1 MSDYEKRFQ
10 TNCVHL
16 ENFIW
21 GIGKIVTEEEKMR
34 WFLLRAST
42 VVGDRVQH
50 LDDNLEDQ
58 FFTALESL
66 FFKKE
71 DPLETADEE
80 FEGIFRLVIGKLDR
94 NV

>member
-1 MSDYEKRFQ
+1 M
-10 TNCVHL
+10 
-16 ENFIW
+16 
-21 GIGKIVTEEEKMR
+21 TEEEKMR

-42 VVGDRVQH
+42 VVGDRVKH
-50 LDDNLEDQ
+50 FDDNLEDQ

-80 FEGIFRLVIGKLDR
+80 FEGIFRRVIEKLGH
-94 NV
+94 NA

>member
-1 MSDYEKRFQ
+1 M
-10 TNCVHL
+10 
-16 ENFIW
+16 
-21 GIGKIVTEEEKMR
+21 TEEEKMR

-42 VVGDRVQH
+42 VVGDRVQNFDVI
-50 LDDNLEDQ
+50 LQDQ

-80 FEGIFRLVIGKLDR
+80 FEGIFRLVIGKLGR

>member
-1 MSDYEKRFQ
+1 M
-10 TNCVHL
+10 
-16 ENFIW
+16 
-21 GIGKIVTEEEKMR
+21 TEEEKMR

-50 LDDNLEDQ
+50 FDDILEDQ

-71 DPLETADEE
+71 DPLETSDEE
-80 FEGIFRLVIGKLDR
+80 FEGIFRRVIEKLGR
-94 NV
+94 NA

>member
-1 MSDYEKRFQ
+1 M
-10 TNCVHL
+10 
-16 ENFIW
+16 
-21 GIGKIVTEEEKMR
+21 GKIVTEEENMR

-50 LDDNLEDQ
+50 FDDMLEDQ

-80 FEGIFRLVIGKLDR
+80 FEGIFRLVIGKLGR

>member
-1 MSDYEKRFQ
+1 M
-10 TNCVHL
+10 
-16 ENFIW
+16 
-21 GIGKIVTEEEKMR
+21 TEEEKMR

-50 LDDNLEDQ
+50 FDDLLEDQ

-71 DPLETADEE
+71 DPLETSDEE
-80 FEGIFRLVIGKLDR
+80 FEGIFRLAIKKLGR
-94 NV
+94 NA

>member
-1 MSDYEKRFQ
+1 M
-10 TNCVHL
+10 
-16 ENFIW
+16 
-21 GIGKIVTEEEKMR
+21 TEEEKMR

-50 LDDNLEDQ
+50 FDDMLEDQ

-80 FEGIFRLVIGKLDR
+80 FEGIFRLVIGKLGR
-94 NV
+94 NVSVSYTHLTLPTKA

>member
-1 MSDYEKRFQ
+1 MGDYEKRFQ

-42 VVGDRVQH
+42 VVGDRVQNFDGI
-50 LDDNLEDQ
+50 LQDQ

-80 FEGIFRLVIGKLDR
+80 FEGIFRLVIGKLGR